1 MTRTKLFRR
10 AAATLLAACMMFS
23 LSAPALAEGADAALG
38 GADDTVTVNDTVLSA
53 AKPTLSIG
61 NASITYDP
69 VQHTVTNSGM
79 VVDDLTVTVGAGAGD
94 VDVILNAPEGA
105 LAVGGALTV
114 EGARDVAL
122 TGSVGGPLI
131 DKKAVI
137 RCSGKLSG
145 TNPAGSVFGGGL
157 NVGDETTAGAAEIEL
172 SNGSTNMPCVTGA
185 VLLNCTG
192 SVKITSTDIAV
203 AGPLKVF
210 HAADVTVTG
219 GTEQK
224 PALTGAVNVFCT
236 GTLTLKNESG
246 MVVTDSLNVGDA
258 FTSGAGS
265 VEVIGGAGSPAFGG
279 GLIHS
284 TGTISLQSKGHEV
297 SYSSLEIKGGSKV
310 SIVGGNT
317 YDPAVVG
324 KLDIQECTGTVTLKN
339 ENGCVVKGELYV
351 GDESAVYPA
360 SIEVVGNSIDSA
372 ITESALLNS
381 TGDITIINESGRAV
395 GQDTTGHLIVNHA
408 KNVTVTGSSTEA
420 IIAETDASSYS
431 RITCSGEVELYNKQ
445 GGPAVKQV
453 SYINSDNKTNCL
465 CLIGKTP
472 EDAEPMGAIPEGA
485 SYIRIAPFFKLTVV
499 NGSPGEN
506 LNNPVQTIK
515 DTDFEVSADLPDA
528 DDPNQYFDH
537 WEVTCT
543 EPVTIESLYQQ
554 TTKIVMPAADVTL
567 TPVWTSVPPVPP
579 DDTPD
584 SGSGS
589 DVETVIVG
597 VVLSGAAVWGG
608 YEIATRVILK
618 NLLPEGASIP
628 ADRGQLALLLW
639 QHAGKPEPAA
649 QPAFVDVTD
658 TEMAQ
663 AAQWCVEQG
672 YLTVKNGG
680 AFDPDGWVPKAKT
693 IQVWNRAFG
702 GK

>member
-38 GADDTVTVNDTVLSA
+38 GADDTVTVNGTVLSA
-53 AKPTLSIG
+53 AEPTLSIG

-105 LAVGGALTV
+105 LAVWGALTV

-131 DKKAVI
+131 
-137 RCSGKLSG
+137 
-145 TNPAGSVFGGGL
+145 
-157 NVGDETTAGAAEIEL
+157 
-172 SNGSTNMPCVTGA
+172 
-185 VLLNCTG
+185 
-192 SVKITSTDIAV
+192 
-203 AGPLKVF
+203 
-210 HAADVTVTG
+210 
-219 GTEQK
+219 
-224 PALTGAVNVFCT
+224 
-236 GTLTLKNESG
+236 
-246 MVVTDSLNVGDA
+246 
-258 FTSGAGS
+258 
-265 VEVIGGAGSPAFGG
+265 
-279 GLIHS
+279 
-284 TGTISLQSKGHEV
+284 
-297 SYSSLEIKGGSKV
+297 
-310 SIVGGNT
+310 
-317 YDPAVVG
+317 
-324 KLDIQECTGTVTLKN
+324 IQECTGAVTLKN
-339 ENGCVVKGELYV
+339 ENGCVVKGDLYI

-360 SIEVVGNSIDSA
+360 SIEVVGNSTDSA
-372 ITESALLNS
+372 ITGSALLNS
-381 TGDITIINESGRAV
+381 TGDIIIINESGRAV
-395 GQDTTGHLIVNHA
+395 GQDTTGHLIVDHA

-465 CLIGKTP
+465 GLIGKTP

-515 DTDFEVSADLPDA
+515 GTDFEVSADLPDA

-537 WEVTCT
+537 WEVTCS
-543 EPVTIESLYQQ
+543 EPVTIESLYQP
-554 TTKIVMPAADVTL
+554 TTTIIMPAADVTL
-567 TPVWTSVPPVPP
+567 TPVWTSVPPVVPG
-579 DDTPD
+579 TPD
-584 SGSGS
+584 SGSSS

-597 VVLSGAAVWGG
+597 AVLGGAAVWGG
-608 YEIATRVILK
+608 YEIATRIILK

-649 QPAFVDVTD
+649 QPAFADVTD

-672 YLTVKNGG
+672 YLTAKNG

>member
-10 AAATLLAACMMFS
+10 AAAALLAACMMFS

-38 GADDTVTVNDTVLSA
+38 GADDTITVNGTVLSA
-53 AKPTLSIG
+53 AEPTLTIG

-79 VVDDLTVTVGAGAGD
+79 VSENLTITVGTGAGD
-94 VDVILNAPEGA
+94 VDVILTASEGT
-105 LAVGGALTV
+105 LAVWGALTV
-114 EGARDVAL
+114 EGAKDVAL
-122 TGSVGGPLI
+122 TGSVGGPLVTG
-131 DKKAVI
+131 KAVI

-145 TNPAGSVFGGGL
+145 TNPEGSVFGGGL

-185 VLLNCTG
+185 ALLNCSG
-192 SVKITSTDIAV
+192 NVKITSTDIAV

-219 GTEQK
+219 GTEKK
-224 PALTGAVNVFCT
+224 PALTGTVNIFCT

-246 MVVTDSLNVGDA
+246 MVAAGSLNVGDA

-265 VEVIGGAGSPAFGG
+265 VKVTGGAGNPAFGG

-284 TGTISLQSKGHEV
+284 AGTIELQSKGHEV
-297 SYSSLEIKGGSKV
+297 SYSSLEIRGGSEV
-310 SIVGGNT
+310 SIAGGNA
-317 YDPAVVG
+317 YDPAVAG
-324 KLDIQECTGTVTLKN
+324 KLDIQECTGAVTLKN
-339 ENGCVVKGELYV
+339 ENGCVVKGDLYV
-351 GDESAVYPA
+351 GDESTVYPA
-360 SIEVVGNSIDSA
+360 SIEVVGNGTDSA
-372 ITESALLNS
+372 ITGSALLNS
-381 TGDITIINESGRAV
+381 TGDITITNESGGAV
-395 GQDTTGHLIVNHA
+395 GQDTTGHLIVDHA
-408 KNVTVTGSSTEA
+408 KNVTVTGSSAEA

-445 GGPAVKQV
+445 GGPVFHQLRFA
-453 SYINSDNKTNCL
+453 NSEGRNCL
-465 CLIGKTP
+465 WLIGKTP
-472 EDAEPMGAIPEGA
+472 EDAEPMATIPEGT
-485 SYIRIAPFFKLTVV
+485 SYIRIAPFFKLTVE
-499 NGSPGEN
+499 NGSTGGN
-506 LNNPVQTIK
+506 NSNPVQTIK
-515 DTDFEVSADLPDA
+515 GTEFEVSAGLPAA

-543 EPVTIESLYQQ
+543 EPVTIESLYQP
-554 TTKIVMPAADVTL
+554 TTTIIMPAADVTL
-567 TPVWTSVPPVPP
+567 TPKWTSVPPVTP
-579 DDTPD
+579 DDTTD
-584 SGSGS
+584 SSSGSN
-589 DVETVIVG
+589 VETAIVG
-597 VVLSGAAVWGG
+597 AVLGGAAVWGG

-628 ADRGQLALLLW
+628 ANRGQLALLLW

-649 QPAFVDVTD
+649 QPAFADVTD
-658 TEMAQ
+658 AEMAQ

-672 YLTVKNGG
+672 YLTAKSG

>member
-105 LAVGGALTV
+105 LAVWGALTV

-246 MVVTDSLNVGDA
+246 MVVTGSLNVGDA

-324 KLDIQECTGTVTLKN
+324 KLEIQECTGAVTLKN
-339 ENGCVVKGELYV
+339 ENGCVVKGDLYI

-360 SIEVVGNSIDSA
+360 SIEVVGNGTDSA
-372 ITESALLNS
+372 ITGSALLNS
-381 TGDITIINESGRAV
+381 TGDITITNKSGGAV

-431 RITCSGEVELYNKQ
+431 QITCSGEAELYNKQ
-445 GGPAVKQV
+445 GGPVFHQLRFA
-453 SYINSDNKTNCL
+453 NSEGRNCL
-465 CLIGKTP
+465 WLIGKTP
-472 EDAEPMGAIPEGA
+472 EDAEPMGTIPEGA

-515 DTDFEVSADLPDA
+515 GTDFEVSADLPDA

-537 WEVTCT
+537 WEVTCS
-543 EPVTIESLYQQ
+543 EPVTIESLYQP
-554 TTKIVMPAADVTL
+554 TTTIIMPAADVTL
-567 TPVWTSVPPVPP
+567 TPVWTSVPPVVPG
-579 DDTPD
+579 TPD
-584 SGSGS
+584 SGSSS

-597 VVLSGAAVWGG
+597 AVLGGAAVWGG
-608 YEIATRVILK
+608 YEIATRIILK

-649 QPAFVDVTD
+649 QPAFADVTD

-672 YLTVKNGG
+672 YLTAKNG

>member
-105 LAVGGALTV
+105 LAVWGALTV

-122 TGSVGGPLI
+122 TGSV
-131 DKKAVI
+131 
-137 RCSGKLSG
+137 
-145 TNPAGSVFGGGL
+145 
-157 NVGDETTAGAAEIEL
+157 
-172 SNGSTNMPCVTGA
+172 
-185 VLLNCTG
+185 
-192 SVKITSTDIAV
+192 
-203 AGPLKVF
+203 
-210 HAADVTVTG
+210 
-219 GTEQK
+219 
-224 PALTGAVNVFCT
+224 
-236 GTLTLKNESG
+236 
-246 MVVTDSLNVGDA
+246 
-258 FTSGAGS
+258 
-265 VEVIGGAGSPAFGG
+265 GG

-324 KLDIQECTGTVTLKN
+324 KLDIQECTGAVTLKN
-339 ENGCVVKGELYV
+339 ENGCVVKGDLYI

-360 SIEVVGNSIDSA
+360 SIEVVGNSTDSA
-372 ITESALLNS
+372 ITGSALLNS
-381 TGDITIINESGRAV
+381 TGDIIIINESGRAV

-465 CLIGKTP
+465 WLIGKTP

-515 DTDFEVSADLPDA
+515 GTDFEVSADLPDA

-537 WEVTCT
+537 WEVTCS
-543 EPVTIESLYQQ
+543 EPVTIESLYQP
-554 TTKIVMPAADVTL
+554 TTTIIMPAADVTL
-567 TPVWTSVPPVPP
+567 TPVWTSVPPAVP
-579 DDTPD
+579 DTPD
-584 SGSGS
+584 SGSSS

-597 VVLSGAAVWGG
+597 AVLGGAAVWGG
-608 YEIATRVILK
+608 YEIATRIILK

-649 QPAFVDVTD
+649 QPAFADVTD

-672 YLTVKNGG
+672 YLTAKNG